1 MYICKCLETN
11 SASRH
16 GNIRADSLSIWLI
29 RPWPVNSR
37 LIQKNKNMKS
47 LKIKLES
54 LSSEE
59 LKSTMGGSGKTYTLP
74 TVIAVPQNRV
84 KLE

>member
-1 MYICKCLETN
+1 
-11 SASRH
+11 
-16 GNIRADSLSIWLI
+16 
-29 RPWPVNSR
+29 
-37 LIQKNKNMKS
+37 MKS

-59 LKSTMGGSGKTYTLP
+59 VKSTMGGSGKPYTLP
-74 TVIAVPQNRV
+74 TVVVVPQNIV

>member
-1 MYICKCLETN
+1 
-11 SASRH
+11 
-16 GNIRADSLSIWLI
+16 
-29 RPWPVNSR
+29 
-37 LIQKNKNMKS
+37 MKS

-59 LKSTMGGSGKTYTLP
+59 LKSTMGGSGKPYTLP
-74 TVIAVPQNRV
+74 TVVVVPQNRV